1 MNLYKMTYTDRL
13 TQNEVKP
20 QFKSLFQWK
29 ELLCNKRLEV
39 ARSIK
44 TNEWNKKDICEIL
57 KNLKNNKARDPMGLA
72 NELFKDGVIG
82 SDLKDSLV
90 MFLNQVKDKL
100 NLPKLAY
107 LANITSIYKGKN
119 DKKDLDN
126 DRGVFTLTVLRMIL
140 DKVIYLEEYET
151 LDKNMSDSNAGA
163 RKDRNCRNHDLL

>member
-1 MNLYKMTYTDRL
+1 
-13 TQNEVKP
+13 
-20 QFKSLFQWK
+20 
-29 ELLCNKRLEV
+29 
-39 ARSIK
+39 
-44 TNEWNKKDICEIL
+44 
-57 KNLKNNKARDPMGLA
+57 MGLA

-100 NLPKLAY
+100 TLPKLAY

-163 RKDRNCRNHDLL
+163 RKDRNCRNHAFIVNGILHDKKNNKGPPIDVQIFDVAKCFDEVWPADTINVLYDLGIRNNNLCILHEGTKKSFISI